1 MGGGKIPEMKHHKAS
16 GQGYV
21 WLDGKRTY
29 LGKFD
34 SVDARAK
41 YERAIAEWLSRDKTP
56 RSVESGGRVAELL
69 AAFMAHA
76 LAYYRDGDGEPTGE
90 HRNYLDALRPVR
102 RLYADLPAADFGP
115 AELKAV
121 RAAMVQSGLSR
132 GVVNARV
139 HKIRRVWK
147 WAVAEGLMGVAVYS
161 ALQTVEPLLKHRTT
175 APESPGVAPVDE
187 AVVRATLPHMPPAVA
202 AMVELQLLT
211 GCRVGE
217 VLRMRGADI
226 DRSVEPWEYRPA
238 RHKNEHRDQGRMIP
252 LGPKARAIVRRFL
265 GRDPDAFLFDPR
277 AKATRADAK
286 DRYDRRAY
294 AQAIRR
300 ACDRAFPPPVISKI
314 KLSRT
319 VKLTPE
325 QKAELAAWRV
335 AHRWSPLQL
344 RHTVGTRVRAD
355 HDLEAAQA
363 VLGHARADAT
373 QIYAARLDGMAR
385 ELAEEAG

>member
-1 MGGGKIPEMKHHKAS
+1 MAHQIPALKLHKTS
-16 GQGYV
+16 GHGYV
-21 WLDGKRTY
+21 RLDGKQVF
-29 LGKFD
+29 LGRHG
-34 SVDARAK
+34 SAECRAR
-41 YERAIAEWLSRDKTP
+41 YERAIAEWLSRDKSP
-56 RSVESGGRVAELL
+56 RPAPSSAAVVDLL

-76 LAYYRDGDGEPTGE
+76 LAYYRDGDGNPTGE

-102 RLYADLPAADFGP
+102 RLYGTSRAADFGP

-121 RAAMVQSGLSR
+121 RAAMVASGLSR

-139 HKIRRVWK
+139 NKIRRVWK
-147 WAVAEGLMGVAVYS
+147 WGAAEGLVDAAVYT
-161 ALQTVEPLLKHRTT
+161 ALMTLDPLRKHRTD

-187 AVVRATLPHMPPAVA
+187 AAVRATLPHMPEPVA

-217 VLRMRGADI
+217 ILRMRAVDI
-226 DRSVEPWEYRPA
+226 DRSVEPWEYRPR

-252 LGPKARAIVRRFL
+252 LGPKARATVRRFL
-265 GRDPDAFLFDPR
+265 GRDPDAYLFDPR
-277 AKATRADAK
+277 VKATRADAK

-300 ACDRAFPPPVISKI
+300 ACDRAFPHPVVSKL

-325 QKAELAAWRV
+325 QQAELKAWRV

-344 RHTVGTRVRAD
+344 RHTVGTRVRAE

-373 QIYAARLDGMAR
+373 QIYAARLDAMAR
-385 ELAEEAG
+385 EIAEEAG